1 MANASVPAWIIDF
14 LLLGKSQTGSVQRFM
29 QDGGV
34 VADVWLAFA
43 SDLTKPVRV
52 LMTPAEGTT
61 TADMAWEL
69 HQCLKAYRDGGQF
82 NPFEKIGKRE
92 AAAVAPLENFVA
104 ATIYVDELLRVVM
117 PLTRWWSEKKLGRMR
132 HKAAD
137 TYPLV
142 QRLTHE
148 IRLKIGPE
156 QTRTSTSAPPPE
168 SADRKDQ
175 DYIDRDYRVTAAAP
189 IAALLG
195 VICMAMHSQKKVPEP
210 PAADQTASA
219 HYSAWILN
227 NAEAI
232 AHAAQREFQHPLPN
246 RLTEVKAKQ
255 NDPDPPEFNSK
266 ERISPAL
273 IQRVFLDRPADISNF
288 EDALACT
295 KADAASRVFEV
306 SCKSI
311 TWAIIDSGIDSMH
324 PAFLDWAEVTKQ
336 GLVDQADSVDVRR
349 KYSRVRAT
357 YDFTLI
363 EQIRNLDLSDPE
375 PGSAAQKKAIKAV
388 IGQLEKLPDKVSSPE
403 WKVQAQKCLQEIA
416 AQMRNRL
423 IPDWRLIEP
432 LIKIGVNDGAGLP
445 SDHGTHVAGTMAS
458 DWRIDDKIMLK
469 GVCPDIK
476 LYDLRVIPATGNIGN
491 PLRSTEFAVLA
502 ATEFVQFVN
511 REAGSNGPVIHGVN
525 ISMSIPHDVR
535 NYGCGATP
543 VCVACDRL
551 VGDGVVVVAAAGNR
565 GWNEQEIGFGNFSFC
580 SITDPGNALDVIT
593 VGSTHRAAPH
603 TYGVS
608 FFSSRGPTGDGR
620 IKPDLVA
627 PGEKIRGPVRG
638 DTYQD
643 MDGTSMA
650 APFVSGAAAM
660 LLARNRELIRNPRRV
675 KAILCESATDL
686 GRERYFQGHGMLD
699 ILRALQRN

>member
-1 MANASVPAWIIDF
+1 MSTPVVPQWIVEF
-14 LLLGKSQTGSVQRFM
+14 LLLGKSHSGNVQRFT

-34 VADVWLAFA
+34 VTDVWLKFA
-43 SDLTKPVRV
+43 RDLTQPVRV
-52 LMTPAEGTT
+52 LMTPADGTT

-69 HQCLKAYRDGGQF
+69 HHCLKAYRKDRRF
-82 NPFEKIGKRE
+82 APFEAIEGRK

-132 HKAAD
+132 FKAAD
-137 TYPLV
+137 SYPLV
-142 QRLTHE
+142 QRLTQE
-148 IRLKIGPE
+148 IRLRIGPE
-156 QTRTSTSAPPPE
+156 QKNAKINDDPVTPQETPE
-168 SADRKDQ
+168 
-175 DYIDRDYRVTAAAP
+175 IVDRDYRVTAAAP

-195 VICMAMHSQKKVPEP
+195 VICMAMNADKKLPGPPPTNQSPE
-210 PAADQTASA
+210 D
-219 HYSAWILN
+219 HYSRWILKN
-227 NAEAI
+227 AKAIAEA
-232 AHAAQREFQHPLPN
+232 ARREFQHPLPD
-246 RLTEVKAKQ
+246 RLTQAKARQ
-255 NDPDPPEFNSK
+255 NDPAPLPQGSE
-266 ERISPAL
+266 ERTSPAL
-273 IQRVFLDRPADISNF
+273 IQRVFLDRVADMSNF

-324 PAFLDWAEVTKQ
+324 PAFLDWTEVSRQ
-336 GLVDQADSVDVRR
+336 GLVGQADSADVRR

-375 PGSAAQKKAIKAV
+375 PGSAEQTALINDV
-388 IGQLEKLPDKVSSPE
+388 IEKLEKLPDKIPTPE
-403 WKVQAQKCLQEIA
+403 WKGKAKDCLREIA
-416 AQMRNRL
+416 AQLRNRL
-423 IPDWRLIEP
+423 TPDWRLIEP
-432 LIKIGVNDGAGLP
+432 LIKISVNDGADLP
-445 SDHGTHVAGTMAS
+445 SDHGTHVAGTLAA
-458 DWRIDDKIMLK
+458 DWRIDDKVMLK

-476 LYDLRVIPATGNIGN
+476 LYDLRVIPMPEGSTN
-491 PLRSTEFAVLA
+491 PLRTTEFAVVA

-511 REAGSNGPVIHGVN
+511 REAGATGPVIHGVN

-551 VGDGVVVVAAAGNR
+551 VNDGVVVVAAAGNR
-565 GWNEQEIGFGNFSFC
+565 GWNEQEIGFGSFSFC
-580 SITDPGNALDVIT
+580 SITDPGNALNVIT

-660 LLARNRELIRNPRRV
+660 LLARHRELIRNPRRV
-675 KAILCESATDL
+675 KAILCDSATDL

-699 ILRALQRN
+699 ILRALQSN